1 MDAPSESPPLPVDEA
16 MRRPCKLSWL
26 FIAIALCL
34 ASAPARAQTPED
46 LLAFYARLAR
56 ESDASFSGF
65 SPARGEAFFLLQRQG
80 PNGEHACANC
90 HSPDP
95 RETVFGHGGA
105 MRAECIAC
113 HPGGIGRPGDRT
125 RIRRDIKPLAPAANQ
140 ARFTDPGKT
149 ELWFDVNCFYV
160 LGRACSAAEKGDVL
174 AWLLTLR

>member
-1 MDAPSESPPLPVDEA
+1 MYPVGCTRFAAPFLIAPFLLTLIALPVV
-16 MRRPCKLSWL
+16 
-26 FIAIALCL
+26 
-34 ASAPARAQTPED
+34 AQTPED
-46 LLAFYARLAR
+46 LLAFYGRLTLA
-56 ESDASFSGF
+56 SDPGFAGF
-65 SPARGEAFFLLQRQG
+65 SPARGEAFFLQQHHG

-105 MRAECIAC
+105 IRAECVAC

-125 RIRRDIKPLAPAANQ
+125 RIRRDIRPLAPGANP
-140 ARFTDPGKT
+140 ARFADPGKA